1 VGDHQ
6 LVGTRS
12 IIEMFTILESL
23 ILLYGVSMVQKNP
36 KGPDHQVESVQLR
49 TDDYEMIIAQYG
61 NYTLVVIQNSA
72 VEFGLLENQEVVGT
86 VDEKLEA

>member
-1 VGDHQ
+1 
-6 LVGTRS
+6 
-12 IIEMFTILESL
+12 MFTILESL